1 MDYRALLKNVE
12 KTLGAIDATD
22 DIASTIVSV
31 GEAVVTNFQRELGI
45 SGGRLWVNREGQY
58 VLERGFGRSKKAPSG
73 MTVAATYAPLQRA
86 EEDGL
91 VLTDIQDPSVDQDL
105 ERKLGVNR
113 FAAIS
118 FGEGKYLISFD
129 VNPRVKAEDLLMALG
144 IIRTVVD
151 SKVRTEKLEGLLNE
165 ARRIQQSIL
174 PRTMQDI
181 GDYEFWGIS
190 SPAEDVGGDFF
201 DYIPLGE
208 GTFGCAVA
216 DASGHGLLAAL
227 LVRDVYVGLRMGIGR
242 DFKIARTIERLNRIL
257 NKSRLTTKFVSLFY
271 AEFETNG
278 EIVYVNAGHPS
289 PFLLGS
295 AGAFQELPSSGMVL
309 GPSPDAT
316 YARRAAKMEPGDIL
330 VMYSDGIIEAHD
342 GRGREFGIARLRK
355 LVAEFRK
362 RPAREIAEL
371 VLSGVRAY
379 TSGRM
384 AEDDQTIVIVRRKP
398 SPKRSSASGEFPAIT
413 NVRLGRS

>member
-1 MDYRALLKNVE
+1 
-12 KTLGAIDATD
+12 
-22 DIASTIVSV
+22 
-31 GEAVVTNFQRELGI
+31 
-45 SGGRLWVNREGQY
+45 
-58 VLERGFGRSKKAPSG
+58 
-73 MTVAATYAPLQRA
+73 
-86 EEDGL
+86 
-91 VLTDIQDPSVDQDL
+91 
-105 ERKLGVNR
+105 
-113 FAAIS
+113 
-118 FGEGKYLISFD
+118 
-129 VNPRVKAEDLLMALG
+129 
-144 IIRTVVD
+144 
-151 SKVRTEKLEGLLNE
+151 
-165 ARRIQQSIL
+165 
-174 PRTMQDI
+174 
-181 GDYEFWGIS
+181 
-190 SPAEDVGGDFF
+190 
-201 DYIPLGE
+201 
-208 GTFGCAVA
+208 
-216 DASGHGLLAAL
+216 
-227 LVRDVYVGLRMGIGR
+227 MGIGR